1 MSFRRWEVQ
10 NKKKKKKE
18 ETEMTLIAA
27 EGRLAC
33 GACMQVCA
41 FDPFISSVI
50 VIIIICDQFPPPP
63 PPPPGGRKKKREP
76 FLNGCRK

>member
-50 VIIIICDQFPPPP
+50 VIIIICDQFSDKEQRKE
-63 PPPPGGRKKKREP
+63 GGGEKKREL
-76 FLNGCRK
+76 FIN